1 MNEDIGNL
9 KGASGSSVIPVNANK
24 VPGTQLA
31 TTVDKSNPASRK
43 KFAAVDD
50 VVLLRAVNAFQ
61 PWRAPV
67 GTAKEIMK
75 VFDDIAVHCGAHP
88 EIGVNKRG
96 TALCTRFITL
106 LRELKRDQCQ
116 SMRRSGFVEQFGE
129 RDRLLLD
136 IIAQT
141 DDWNEKLE
149 ATNKIKEAKQVG
161 IESSGELM
169 RRLAMNESVAGDDD
183 DENDDDEEDSDA
195 ASKITKRERLAVVM
209 DALTGSLKTTSEDDG
224 NKYEFKAERLAFEQD
239 QAEKQ
244 RLHEAAEAEKR
255 RQHEL
260 DLETH
265 RQKADEEREKRMFD
279 LLESVL
285 M

>member
-1 MNEDIGNL
+1 
-9 KGASGSSVIPVNANK
+9 
-24 VPGTQLA
+24 
-31 TTVDKSNPASRK
+31 
-43 KFAAVDD
+43 
-50 VVLLRAVNAFQ
+50 
-61 PWRAPV
+61 
-67 GTAKEIMK
+67 
-75 VFDDIAVHCGAHP
+75 
-88 EIGVNKRG
+88 
-96 TALCTRFITL
+96 
-106 LRELKRDQCQ
+106 
-116 SMRRSGFVEQFGE
+116 MRRFGFVEQFGE

-141 DDWNEKLE
+141 DDWNENLE

-169 RRLAMNESVAGDDD
+169 RRLAVNESVAGDDD
-183 DENDDDEEDSDA
+183 DENDDGEKDSDA
-195 ASKITKRERLAVVM
+195 ASKVGRKITKRERLAVVI
-209 DALTGSLKTTSEDDG
+209 DALTDSLRSTSEDDG

-265 RQKADEEREKRMFD
+265 RQKADEEREKRMFHF
-279 LLESVL
+279 LKSVL

>member
-9 KGASGSSVIPVNANK
+9 KGASGSSVTPVNANK

-75 VFDDIAVHCGAHP
+75 VFDDIAVHCGAHT
-88 EIGVNKRG
+88 EIGVN
-96 TALCTRFITL
+96 
-106 LRELKRDQCQ
+106 KRDQCQ

-161 IESSGELM
+161 IESSGELV
-169 RRLAMNESVAGDDD
+169 RRLAVNESVAGDDD
-183 DENDDDEEDSDA
+183 DENDDGEKDSDA
-195 ASKITKRERLAVVM
+195 ASKITKRERLAVVI
-209 DALTGSLKTTSEDDG
+209 DALTDSLKTTSEDDG

-279 LLESVL
+279 FLKSVL

>member
-9 KGASGSSVIPVNANK
+9 KGASGSSVPPVNANK
-24 VPGTQLA
+24 VPDTQLA

-67 GTAKEIMK
+67 GTAKGIMK
-75 VFDDIAVHCGAHP
+75 VFDDIAVHCGADP
-88 EIGVNKRG
+88 EIGVNKR
-96 TALCTRFITL
+96 
-106 LRELKRDQCQ
+106 
-116 SMRRSGFVEQFGE
+116 EQFGE

-161 IESSGELM
+161 TESSGELM
-169 RRLAMNESVAGDDD
+169 RRLAMNKSVAGDDD
-183 DENDDDEEDSDA
+183 DENDDGEEDSDA
-195 ASKITKRERLAVVM
+195 ASKVGRKRSAQL
-209 DALTGSLKTTSEDDG
+209 GS
-224 NKYEFKAERLAFEQD
+224 A
-239 QAEKQ
+239 
-244 RLHEAAEAEKR
+244 
-255 RQHEL
+255 
-260 DLETH
+260 
-265 RQKADEEREKRMFD
+265 
-279 LLESVL
+279 
-285 M
+285 

>member
-1 MNEDIGNL
+1 MAGRF
-9 KGASGSSVIPVNANK
+9 KTKRSSKLDRHQTHFPALFLRVTPVNANK
-24 VPGTQLA
+24 VPDTQLA
-31 TTVDKSNPASRK
+31 TTVDKSNLASRK

-67 GTAKEIMK
+67 GTAKGIMK
-75 VFDDIAVHCGAHP
+75 VFDDIAVHCGADP

-106 LRELKRDQCQ
+106 LREFKRDQCQ

-136 IIAQT
+136 IIAQA

-183 DENDDDEEDSDA
+183 DENDDGEEDSDA

-209 DALTGSLKTTSEDDG
+209 DALTDSLKSASEDGG
-224 NKYEFKAERLAFEQD
+224 NKYEFKA
-239 QAEKQ
+239 
-244 RLHEAAEAEKR
+244 KR
-255 RQHEL
+255 
-260 DLETH
+260 
-265 RQKADEEREKRMFD
+265 
-279 LLESVL
+279 
-285 M
+285 